1 MESELGTLH
10 DANGVNSDCLHGSF
24 KHKENAK
31 TMSISKY
38 MTLHNE
44 NKKELLEG
52 YVFDG
57 FLNNLYKPNRPK
69 VYIPLK

>member
-1 MESELGTLH
+1 M
-10 DANGVNSDCLHGSF
+10 
-24 KHKENAK
+24 
-31 TMSISKY
+31 MSISKY